1 MLSNYGSILMWAF
14 YYISYIITVSLLKNK
29 LFCKWIIWKQF
40 KKVPFG
46 LVVDFPIYLTVFLK
60 NSLIMLAL
68 SLMTH
73 ALGSRNLVD
82 WFWSQNLFFL
92 FVFFLFLF
100 FWIHK
105 FHLFCI
111 LFYFLLVN
119 RNPDIFHICKNIIFT
134 WADIIISAELL
145 YLHLS
150 SGVLEVDLVW

>member
-1 MLSNYGSILMWAF
+1 MLSNYGAILMWAF

-40 KKVPFG
+40 KKVPFA

-100 FWIHK
+100 FFFEYIS
-105 FHLFCI
+105 FIYFA
-111 LFYFLLVN
+111 FYSISYLSIGIPTFF
-119 RNPDIFHICKNIIFT
+119 IFVKI
-134 WADIIISAELL
+134 
-145 YLHLS
+145 
-150 SGVLEVDLVW
+150 